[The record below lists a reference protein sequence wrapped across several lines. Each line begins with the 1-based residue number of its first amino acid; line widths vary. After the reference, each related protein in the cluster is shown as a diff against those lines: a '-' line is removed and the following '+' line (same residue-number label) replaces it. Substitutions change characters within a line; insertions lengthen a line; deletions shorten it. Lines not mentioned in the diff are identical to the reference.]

1 MKEKFLPVNFW
12 NTFVTIFAFFFISLT
27 SWYCL
32 AFLLITTVEAV
43 ISAITLELDWDT
55 SMVLALELLVG
66 VTVSHLEFFIG
77 TVMFV

>member
-1 MKEKFLPVNFW
+1 MKEKFLPINFW

-43 ISAITLELDWDT
+43 ISAITLELDRDT
-55 SMVLALELLVG
+55 SMVLTLELLVG
-66 VTVSHLEFFIG
+66 VTATHLEFFIG